1 MKRWFTSLPG
11 PMVVK
16 VIIAVIVIAVA
27 LIALFFVYDW
37 IGRTMLDTG
46 GTVG

>member
-1 MKRWFTSLPG
+1 
-11 PMVVK
+11 MVVK

-27 LIALFFVYDW
+27 LVALLFFYDW
-37 IGRTMLDTG
+37 IGRTLLDTG

>member
-27 LIALFFVYDW
+27 LVALLFFYDW
-37 IGRTMLDTG
+37 IGRTLLDTG

>member
-16 VIIAVIVIAVA
+16 VIIAVIVGLVA
-27 LIALFFVYDW
+27 LVALFFFYDW
-37 IGRTMLDTG
+37 IGRTLLDTG
-46 GTVG
+46 GTIG